1 MDNWRYASIFCAR
14 LGERGKFL
22 TSFSHQSHHICRR
35 LSQGSIWR
43 PVSYKRSSLEMKE
56 LSLSLDCIVRRT
68 SQKPAE
74 FRSSTCQISQLRRPL
89 LEKPELAGV
98 YRCSFLYPETRKHPL
113 HIVQRVSTTK
123 EGIGY
128 IDLTVMSVW
137 MEVIDLHKNRRRPPN
152 SYRTDRLHISR

>member
-1 MDNWRYASIFCAR
+1 MDNWRYANIFCAR

-22 TSFSHQSHHICRR
+22 TSFSHHICNK
-35 LSQGSIWR
+35 LSQGFIGR
-43 PVSYKRSSLEMKE
+43 PVDFRRSSLEMKE

-68 SQKPAE
+68 SQKPTE
-74 FRSSTCQISQLRRPL
+74 FRSSTCQVISLLKRPL

-98 YRCSFLYPETRKHPL
+98 YRCSFLYPEIRKHPL

-123 EGIGY
+123 EVIGY
-128 IDLTVMSVW
+128 IDFTVMSVW
-137 MEVIDLHKNRRRPPN
+137 MEVIDLHKNRRRRPPN